1 MKFLVFGCSGMAGH
15 LISLY
20 LKEKG
25 HSVTGFARKRIDFVD
40 CVVGDVFSSEKIEK
54 LVLSEEYDAIIN
66 AVGILNRM
74 ASDNMAAAV
83 YVNSY
88 FPHSLATLAF
98 RSGSFLIHMSTDC
111 VFAGNTGPYRE
122 DSLRDGLTFYDR
134 TKALGELEDHDGCLT
149 LRNSIVGP
157 DINPNGIG
165 LFNWFMKQSG
175 PEVNGYTHAMWTGL
189 TTLELAKVMEVAAKN
204 NVTGLVN
211 MVNGSN
217 ISKYD
222 LLKLFN
228 HYFRNDK
235 LRIIPSDAVHL
246 DKTLVRTNFDL
257 DYKIPSYEVMVSEMK
272 DWITDHRSL
281 YPHYVFE

>member
-1 MKFLVFGCSGMAGH
+1 MKILVFGCSGMAGH

-25 HSVTGFARKRIDFVD
+25 HFVTGFARRRVDFVD
-40 CVVGDVFSSEKIEK
+40 CVVGDVFESEKIEK
-54 LVLSEEYDAIIN
+54 LVLSGEYDAIIN

-74 ASDNMAAAV
+74 ASDNMASAV

-88 FPHSLATLAF
+88 FPHSLAMLAA
-98 RSGSFLIHMSTDC
+98 RSGSLLIHMSTDC

-122 DSLRDGLTFYDR
+122 DSLRDGLSFYDR
-134 TKALGELEDHDGCLT
+134 TKALGELEGHGGCLT

-165 LFNWFMKQSG
+165 LFNWFMKQRG
-175 PEVNGYTHAMWTGL
+175 PEINGYTHAMWTGL
-189 TTLELAKVMEVAAKN
+189 TTLELAKVMEVAAKDN
-204 NVTGLVN
+204 TTGLVN

-228 HYFRNDK
+228 HYFRKDE

-257 DYKIPSYEVMVSEMK
+257 DYKIPSYGVMVSEMK
-272 DWITDHRSL
+272 DWVSEHRNIYS
-281 YPHYVFE
+281 HYTS